1 MQARMNG
8 NSALYSTK
16 CRQSFKFERSH
27 RGSSEEEEGE
37 EENVNQNFTM
47 TEMLE
52 HVEAR
57 RDLNIFCGL

>member
-1 MQARMNG
+1 MATRLYIPLNADSLS
-8 NSALYSTK
+8 NSS
-16 CRQSFKFERSH
+16 SH